1 MLIDTGAPPLEDR
14 VRAMSAMKML
24 TGPSTPA
31 ADPPGTG
38 SDLVASAAAI
48 LLREAGQLSRGLE
61 FPLPGKVSGLTTNSP
76 ESKFSLNQ
84 LPAASP
90 SGIDVDGLRRLL
102 HNYVETLISTFNPRV
117 DTASDR
123 VPVIRGGHPITAG
136 AEIVVPLR
144 VINEGP
150 TSLEV
155 SLYCSNLVSD
165 GGFDISALH
174 IGFAPR
180 ACVIAAES
188 AQVFDVTIRVPQ
200 QAPPA
205 SYSGLVQ
212 AVGTKYFKV
221 VMSIEVR

>member
-1 MLIDTGAPPLEDR
+1 
-14 VRAMSAMKML
+14 MSAMKML
-24 TGPSTPA
+24 SGPSTPA
-31 ADPPGTG
+31 ADAPGTG

-48 LLREAGQLSRGLE
+48 LHREAAHLSRE
-61 FPLPGKVSGLTTNSP
+61 FKLPLPGQVSGLTTNSP
-76 ESKFSLNQ
+76 ESRFSLNQ
-84 LPAASP
+84 LPATSP
-90 SGIDVDGLRRLL
+90 PAVDVDGLRRLL

-123 VPVIRGGHPITAG
+123 VPAIRGEYPITAG

-150 TSLEV
+150 TALEV
-155 SLYCSNLVSD
+155 SLYCSNFVSD

-180 ACVIAAES
+180 ACVIAPES
-188 AQVFDVTIRVPQ
+188 AHVFDVTIRVPQ
-200 QAPPA
+200 QAPPGL
-205 SYSGLVQ
+205 YSGLVQ

>member
-1 MLIDTGAPPLEDR
+1 MLIDTGAPPLKDR
-14 VRAMSAMKML
+14 RWVMSAMKML

-48 LLREAGQLSRGLE
+48 LLREAAHLPRELE
-61 FPLPGKVSGLTTNSP
+61 LPLPGRVSELTNNP
-76 ESKFSLNQ
+76 ESRFSLNQ

-90 SGIDVDGLRRLL
+90 PAVDVDGLRRLL
-102 HNYVETLISTFNPRV
+102 HNYAETLISTFNPRV
-117 DTASDR
+117 DTGSDR
-123 VPVIRGGHPITAG
+123 VPVIRGEYPVTAG

-150 TSLEV
+150 TALEV
-155 SLYCSNLVSD
+155 SLYCSNFVSD

-174 IGFAPR
+174 VGFAPR

-188 AQVFDVTIRVPQ
+188 AHVFDVTIRVPQ
-200 QAPPA
+200 QAPPGL
-205 SYSGLVQ
+205 YSGLVQ